1 MRTSPKL
8 GAMAVLALTLA
19 AAGCGGGVS
28 AQHQTATQRYTKLS
42 KLPYQ
47 KRMAELQKCANKE
60 GRVVMYSTADADL
73 LKNMKTAFEKRYPQI
88 KMGYVSSGGSEL
100 YQKFALESRAGKGQ
114 ADVVRVGEEIKLAHS
129 QHLLAEHIG
138 AFAPQDYPK
147 GQFGS
152 WWLGLGSP
160 LMGITINTDKV
171 SIKQAPKSYQ
181 DLLDSK
187 WNGRIGLQND
197 PRSLVTT
204 LVAAWGE
211 QKTAGWLRTLISHKL
226 IIVNGGTSQTQQ
238 YLAAGKFAVSPALYM
253 HSVFPAQEQGA
264 PLKLIVPKDAIPAG
278 TGSFAISA
286 DAPHPCAAALLSNF
300 IISPGGG
307 RVRNSEG
314 RITLNPHVKVTYPI
328 IKKLQSD
335 PRVLLGVPSK
345 KSAKDPIEVADRL
358 IKEII
363 VPAARSGR

>member
-1 MRTSPKL
+1 MRRSRKL
-8 GAMAVLALTLA
+8 GAAALTLVLA
-19 AAGCGGGVS
+19 AAGCGGTGN
-28 AQHQTATQRYTKLS
+28 AKRQTPTQLYAKLS
-42 KLPYQ
+42 SLPYQ
-47 KRMAELQKCANKE
+47 KRMAQLRKCAKRE

-88 KMGYVSSGGSEL
+88 KMSYVSSGGSEL
-100 YQKFALESRAGKGQ
+100 YQKFELEARAGKTQ
-114 ADVVRVGEEIKLAHS
+114 ADVVRAGEEIKLAHN

-138 AFAPQDYPK
+138 AFAPQEYPK
-147 GQFGS
+147 AQVGS

-171 SIKQAPKSYQ
+171 DADQAPKSYK
-181 DLLDSK
+181 DLLNSK
-187 WNGRIGLQND
+187 WNGRIGLQDD

-211 QKTAGWLRTLISHKL
+211 KKTAGWLKTLIRQKL
-226 IIVNGGTSQTQQ
+226 IIINGGTSQTQQ
-238 YLAAGKFAVSPALYM
+238 FLAAGKFAVSPALYM
-253 HSVFPAQEQGA
+253 HNVLPARAKGA

-278 TGSFAISA
+278 TGSFAISS

-300 IISPGGG
+300 IISPAGG

-314 RITLNPHVKVTYPI
+314 RITVNPHVKVTYPI

-345 KSAKDPIEVADRL
+345 KSASDPIEVADRL

-363 VPAARSGR
+363 VPASRSGR